1 MQRVLRA
8 YRYLSSRA
16 PERVESVRIEVERYA
31 KDVERAGVTG
41 RELSRSYP
49 PSVVARYA
57 FGEGLS
63 LLVGLPLALWGM
75 ANHIIPYRLTGAVVR
90 WLRRTAEEEAT
101 DKLAA
106 GMVLYPLSWIVEG
119 CVAWW
124 LTGGWGLALF
134 TVSLIPTGFF
144 ALTWQERLGRFG
156 REARGFFQ
164 FLGNRDLRRRLLARR
179 RALLDHLAA
188 LAQEV
193 TPSVLKGAV
202 PET

>member
-1 MQRVLRA
+1 MYGGD
-8 YRYLSSRA
+8 YRNLQ
-16 PERVESVRIEVERYA
+16 PLTHEEVERWHRHHA
-31 KDVERAGVTG
+31 
-41 RELSRSYP
+41 SS
-49 PSVVARYA
+49 
-57 FGEGLS
+57 
-63 LLVGLPLALWGM
+63 
-75 ANHIIPYRLTGAVVR
+75 
-90 WLRRTAEEEAT
+90 
-101 DKLAA
+101 
-106 GMVLYPLSWIVEG
+106 PLSWIVEG

-193 TPSVLKGAV
+193 PPSVLKGAV